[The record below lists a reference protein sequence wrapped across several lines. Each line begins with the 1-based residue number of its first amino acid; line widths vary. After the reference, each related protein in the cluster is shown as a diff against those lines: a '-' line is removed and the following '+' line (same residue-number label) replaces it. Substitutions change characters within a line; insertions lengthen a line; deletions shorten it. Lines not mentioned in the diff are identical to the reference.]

1 MSFFILANDILFYL
15 LNNKFRDNTSYK
27 QMYNIRRLIKNKR
40 SASNETFF
48 LEDKGTY
55 WLNKCILKY
64 VYEYLIIYW

>member
-27 QMYNIRRLIKNKR
+27 QIFNIRRLIKNKR

-48 LEDKGTY
+48 LKDK
-55 WLNKCILKY
+55 
-64 VYEYLIIYW
+64 VLID

>member
-27 QMYNIRRLIKNKR
+27 QMFNIRRLIKNKR

-48 LEDKGTY
+48 LKDKGTY
-55 WLNKCILKY
+55 IKQFIL
-64 VYEYLIIYW
+64 LL